1 MLCSSVTSNVI
12 ILFLLLVAFLQIPLL
27 LLGIMDDLLDL
38 VLLLKV
44 SMQDLF
50 SVSFL
55 MLLFFFPELTFRHT
69 LYLFSSAHQLFC
81 LFASLLHLLILKSF
95 LYPWIAIF
103 FISSPSKTL
112 ILYNVFLHISLNCLI
127 HYLYIIFYLF
137 FLHILDFTLFLF
149 FLFHFL
155 NLLFIDRI
163 TIFQFNFFLI
173 NLILALFWITL
184 INWLWILYLRLV
196 NTHFLIF
203 FLFIIFIF

>member
-1 MLCSSVTSNVI
+1 MTFIDSLWPFFV
-12 ILFLLLVAFLQIPLL
+12 FLNNI
-27 LLGIMDDLLDL
+27 
-38 VLLLKV
+38 
-44 SMQDLF
+44 F
-50 SVSFL
+50 SF
-55 MLLFFFPELTFRHT
+55 
-69 LYLFSSAHQLFC
+69 
-81 LFASLLHLLILKSF
+81 LLHLLILKSF

-137 FLHILDFTLFLF
+137 FLHIIDFTLFLF

-173 NLILALFWITL
+173 NLLLALFWITL
-184 INWLWILYLRLV
+184 IIWLWILYLRLV

-203 FLFIIFIF
+203 FLFIIFII